1 MTLGE
6 RGDAMVRVL
15 VVDDNPLDRHLSGR
29 LLKKRAGIEPMY
41 AENGVDALQTIARS
55 APDIVLT
62 DLQMPE
68 MDGLSLVEAIRREHP
83 YLPVIL
89 MTAHGSEEIAVQ
101 ALRRGAASYVAKR
114 SLATELVNTV
124 ENVLAVARLDRREQ
138 QLLSCLTATESHFEL
153 DNDVAKVPALVGHI
167 EQSLGRMRLCDE
179 TGRIQVA
186 VAMREA
192 LVNAIVHGN
201 LEVSSALLDQ
211 GGNAFS
217 QLVEQRRHESPYRD
231 RRVYVTARETRTE
244 ATYVVRDEGPGFDPR
259 ELPDPTD
266 LANLDKPSGRGLM
279 LIRTFMDEVR
289 HNERGNEIRMMMRCR
304 APGQGGEP
312 DEGDS

>member
-1 MTLGE
+1 
-6 RGDAMVRVL
+6 MVRVL
-15 VVDDNPLDRHLSGR
+15 VVDDSPMDRILCGG
-29 LLKKRAGIEPMY
+29 LLKNRGMEPSY
-41 AENGVDALQTIARS
+41 AKNGVEALRSIARS

-62 DLQMPE
+62 DLQMAE
-68 MDGLSLVEAIRREHP
+68 MDGLELVEAIRREHP

-114 SLATELVNTV
+114 NLGTELVSTV

-186 VAMREA
+186 VALREA

-201 LEVSSALLDQ
+201 LEVSSTLLDE
-211 GGNAFS
+211 NPKAFS
-217 QLVEQRRHESPYRD
+217 ALVERRRYEGPYRD
-231 RRVYVTARETRTE
+231 RRVYVVARETRTE
-244 ATYVVRDEGPGFDPR
+244 ATYMVRDEGPGFDPR
-259 ELPDPTD
+259 DLPDPTD

-289 HNERGNEIRMMMRCR
+289 HNEKGNEIWMVIRCR
-304 APGQGGEP
+304 SSDDPCGEP
-312 DEGDS
+312 DGGGG

>member
-1 MTLGE
+1 
-6 RGDAMVRVL
+6 MVRVL
-15 VVDDNPLDRHLSGR
+15 VVDDSPMDRRLSGS
-29 LLKKRAGIEPMY
+29 LLKKRAGMEPMY
-41 AENGVDALQTIARS
+41 AENGVEALQTIAKVM
-55 APDIVLT
+55 PEIVLT

-68 MDGLSLVEAIRREHP
+68 MDGLELVEAIRREHP

-114 SLATELVNTV
+114 SLAAELVSTV

-138 QLLSCLTATESHFEL
+138 QLLACLTATESHFEL

-186 VAMREA
+186 VALREA

-201 LEVSSALLDQ
+201 LEVSSSLLDEEPS
-211 GGNAFS
+211 AFS
-217 QLVEQRRHESPYRD
+217 ALVERRRTESPYRD
-231 RRVYVTARETRTE
+231 RRVVVWARETRTE

-259 ELPDPTD
+259 DLPDPTD

-279 LIRTFMDEVR
+279 LIRTFMDEVW
-289 HNERGNEIRMMMRCR
+289 HNEKGNEIHMIMRCR
-304 APGQGGEP
+304 SPGSDHEPSDPGG
-312 DEGDS
+312 

>member
-1 MTLGE
+1 
-6 RGDAMVRVL
+6 MVRVL
-15 VVDDNPLDRHLSGR
+15 VVDDSPMDRRLSGS
-29 LLKKRAGIEPMY
+29 LLKKRAGMEPVY
-41 AENGVDALQTIARS
+41 AENGVEALETIARS
-55 APDIVLT
+55 MPEIVLT

-68 MDGLSLVEAIRREHP
+68 MDGLELVEAIRREHP

-114 SLATELVNTV
+114 SLAAELVNTV

-138 QLLSCLTATESHFEL
+138 QLLSCLTSTESHFEL
-153 DNDVAKVPALVGHI
+153 DNDVAKVPALVGHV

-186 VAMREA
+186 VALREA

-201 LEVSSALLDQ
+201 LEVSSTLLDEEPS
-211 GGNAFS
+211 AFS
-217 QLVEQRRHESPYRD
+217 ALVERRRTESPYRD
-231 RRVYVTARETRTE
+231 RRVHVVARETRTE

-259 ELPDPTD
+259 GLPDPTD

-289 HNERGNEIRMMMRCR
+289 HNDKGNEIRMVMRCR
-304 APGQGGEP
+304 SPGTGGEP
-312 DEGDS
+312 GEDGG

>member
-1 MTLGE
+1 
-6 RGDAMVRVL
+6 MVRVL
-15 VVDDNPLDRHLSGR
+15 VVDDSPMDRRLSGS
-29 LLKKRAGIEPMY
+29 LLKKRAGMEPMY
-41 AENGVDALQTIARS
+41 AENGVEALQTIARTT
-55 APDIVLT
+55 PEIVLT

-68 MDGLSLVEAIRREHP
+68 MDGLELVEAIRREHP

-114 SLATELVNTV
+114 NLAAELVNTV

-186 VAMREA
+186 VALREA

-201 LEVSSALLDQ
+201 LEVSSTLLDEDPA
-211 GGNAFS
+211 AF
-217 QLVEQRRHESPYRD
+217 QALVERRRGESPYRD
-231 RRVYVTARETRTE
+231 RRVHVVARETRTE

-259 ELPDPTD
+259 DLPDPTD
-266 LANLDKPSGRGLM
+266 LANLEKPSGRGLM

-289 HNERGNEIRMMMRCR
+289 HNEKGNEIRMLMRCR
-304 APGQGGEP
+304 SPESEGEQ
-312 DEGDS
+312 DGHDG

>member
-1 MTLGE
+1 
-6 RGDAMVRVL
+6 MVRVL
-15 VVDDNPLDRHLSGR
+15 VVDDSPMDRRLSGS
-29 LLKKRAGIEPMY
+29 LLKKRAGMEPMY
-41 AENGVDALQTIARS
+41 AENGVEALQTIAR
-55 APDIVLT
+55 AMPEIVLT

-68 MDGLSLVEAIRREHP
+68 MDGLELVEAIRREHP

-114 SLATELVNTV
+114 NLAAELVSTV

-186 VAMREA
+186 VALREA

-201 LEVSSALLDQ
+201 LEVSSTLLDEDP
-211 GGNAFS
+211 GAF
-217 QLVEQRRHESPYRD
+217 QALVERRRRESPYRD

-259 ELPDPTD
+259 DLPDPTD
-266 LANLDKPSGRGLM
+266 LANLEKPSGRGLM

-289 HNERGNEIRMMMRCR
+289 HNEKGNEICMVMRCR
-304 APGQGGEP
+304 SSDSDGEQGGY
-312 DEGDS
+312 DG

>member
-1 MTLGE
+1 
-6 RGDAMVRVL
+6 MVRVL
-15 VVDDNPLDRHLSGR
+15 VVDDSPMDRRLSGS
-29 LLKKRAGIEPMY
+29 LLKKRAGMEPMY
-41 AENGVDALQTIARS
+41 AENGVEALQMIAKS
-55 APDIVLT
+55 MPEIVLT

-68 MDGLSLVEAIRREHP
+68 MDGLELVEAIRRDHP

-114 SLATELVNTV
+114 NLAAELVSTV

-186 VAMREA
+186 VALREA

-201 LEVSSALLDQ
+201 LEVSSTLLDEDPS
-211 GGNAFS
+211 AFS
-217 QLVEQRRHESPYRD
+217 ALVERRRTESPYRD
-231 RRVYVTARETRTE
+231 RRVYVVARETRTE
-244 ATYVVRDEGPGFDPR
+244 ATYAVRDEGPGFDPR
-259 ELPDPTD
+259 DLPDPTD

-289 HNERGNEIRMMMRCR
+289 HNEKGNEIHMVMRCR
-304 APGQGGEP
+304 SPGSDHEPSDPGG
-312 DEGDS
+312 

>member
-1 MTLGE
+1 
-6 RGDAMVRVL
+6 MVRVL
-15 VVDDNPLDRHLSGR
+15 VVDDSPMDRRLSGS
-29 LLKKRAGIEPMY
+29 LLKKRAGMEPMY
-41 AENGVDALQTIARS
+41 AENGVEALQAIAKVM
-55 APDIVLT
+55 PEIVLT

-68 MDGLSLVEAIRREHP
+68 MDGLELVEAIRREHP

-114 SLATELVNTV
+114 NLAAELVNTV

-138 QLLSCLTATESHFEL
+138 QLLSCLTATESQFEL

-186 VAMREA
+186 VALREA

-201 LEVSSALLDQ
+201 LEVSSTLLDEDPS
-211 GGNAFS
+211 AFS
-217 QLVEQRRHESPYRD
+217 ALVERRRTESPYRD
-231 RRVYVTARETRTE
+231 RRVHVMARETRTE

-259 ELPDPTD
+259 DLPDPTD

-289 HNERGNEIRMMMRCR
+289 HNEKGNEIHMVMRCR
-304 APGQGGEP
+304 SGSDHEPSDPGG
-312 DEGDS
+312 

>member
-1 MTLGE
+1 
-6 RGDAMVRVL
+6 MVRVL
-15 VVDDNPLDRHLSGR
+15 VVDDSPMDRRLSGS
-29 LLKKRAGIEPMY
+29 LLKKRAGMEPMY
-41 AENGVDALQTIARS
+41 AENGVEALQAIAKVM
-55 APDIVLT
+55 PEIVLT

-68 MDGLSLVEAIRREHP
+68 MDGLELVEAIRREHP

-114 SLATELVNTV
+114 SLAAELVSTV

-138 QLLSCLTATESHFEL
+138 QLLSCLTVTESHFEL

-186 VAMREA
+186 VALREA

-201 LEVSSALLDQ
+201 LEVSSTLLDEDPS
-211 GGNAFS
+211 AFS
-217 QLVEQRRHESPYRD
+217 ALVERRRTESPYRD
-231 RRVYVTARETRTE
+231 RRVHVMARETRTE

-259 ELPDPTD
+259 DLPDPTD

-289 HNERGNEIRMMMRCR
+289 HNEKGNEIHMVMRCR
-304 APGQGGEP
+304 SGSDHEPSDPGG
-312 DEGDS
+312 

>member
-1 MTLGE
+1 
-6 RGDAMVRVL
+6 MVRVL
-15 VVDDNPLDRHLSGR
+15 VVDDSPLDRRLSGS
-29 LLKKRAGIEPMY
+29 LLKKRAGMEPMY
-41 AENGVDALQTIARS
+41 AENGVEALQVIARS
-55 APDIVLT
+55 APEIVLT

-68 MDGLSLVEAIRREHP
+68 MDGLELVEAIRREHP

-101 ALRRGAASYVAKR
+101 ALRRGAASYVPKR
-114 SLATELVNTV
+114 NLAAELVSTI

-138 QLLSCLTATESHFEL
+138 QLLACLVATESQFEL

-201 LEVSSALLDQ
+201 LEVSSSLLDEDAS
-211 GGNAFS
+211 AFS
-217 QLVEQRRHESPYRD
+217 ALVEQRRRERPYRD
-231 RRVYVTARETRTE
+231 RRVHVVARETRTE
-244 ATYVVRDEGPGFDPR
+244 AIYVVRDEGPGFDPR
-259 ELPDPTD
+259 GLPDPTD
-266 LANLDKPSGRGLM
+266 LANLEKPSGRGLM

-289 HNERGNEIRMMMRCR
+289 HNEKGNEIRMVMRCR
-304 APGQGGEP
+304 AGASDGGL
-312 DEGDS
+312 EGSGG

>member
-1 MTLGE
+1 
-6 RGDAMVRVL
+6 MVRVL
-15 VVDDNPLDRHLSGR
+15 VVDDSPMDRRLSGS
-29 LLKKRAGIEPMY
+29 LLKKRAGMEPVY
-41 AENGVDALQTIARS
+41 AENGVEALETIARS
-55 APDIVLT
+55 MPEIVLT

-68 MDGLSLVEAIRREHP
+68 MDGLELVEAIRREHP

-114 SLATELVNTV
+114 SLAAELVNTV

-153 DNDVAKVPALVGHI
+153 DNDVAKVPALVGHV

-186 VAMREA
+186 VALREA

-201 LEVSSALLDQ
+201 LEVSSKLLDEQ
-211 GGNAFS
+211 PSAFS
-217 QLVEQRRHESPYRD
+217 ALVERRRTESPFRD
-231 RRVYVTARETRTE
+231 RRVVVVARETRTE

-259 ELPDPTD
+259 NLPDPTD

-289 HNERGNEIRMMMRCR
+289 HNEKGNEIRMVMRCR
-304 APGQGGEP
+304 SPGAGGEP
-312 DEGDS
+312 GEDGG

>member
-1 MTLGE
+1 
-6 RGDAMVRVL
+6 MVRVL
-15 VVDDNPLDRHLSGR
+15 VVDDSPMDRRLSGS
-29 LLKKRAGIEPMY
+29 LLKKRAGMEPVY
-41 AENGVDALQTIARS
+41 AENGVEALETIARS
-55 APDIVLT
+55 MPEIVLT

-68 MDGLSLVEAIRREHP
+68 MDGLELVEAIRRDHP

-114 SLATELVNTV
+114 SLAAELVNTV

-138 QLLSCLTATESHFEL
+138 LLLSCLTVTESHFEL
-153 DNDVAKVPALVGHI
+153 DNDVAKVPALVGHV

-186 VAMREA
+186 VALREA

-201 LEVSSALLDQ
+201 LEVSSSLLDEQ
-211 GGNAFS
+211 PSAFS
-217 QLVEQRRHESPYRD
+217 ALVESRRTESPYRD
-231 RRVYVTARETRTE
+231 RRVLVMARETRTE

-259 ELPDPTD
+259 NLPDPTD

-289 HNERGNEIRMMMRCR
+289 HNDKGNEIRMVMKCR
-304 APGQGGEP
+304 SPGTGGDPGE
-312 DEGDS
+312 DGG

>member
-1 MTLGE
+1 
-6 RGDAMVRVL
+6 MVRVL
-15 VVDDNPLDRHLSGR
+15 VVDDSPLDRRLSGS
-29 LLKKRAGIEPMY
+29 LLKKRAGMEPMY
-41 AENGVDALQTIARS
+41 AENGVEALQVIARS
-55 APDIVLT
+55 APEIVLT

-68 MDGLSLVEAIRREHP
+68 MDGLELVEAIRREHP

-101 ALRRGAASYVAKR
+101 ALRRGAASYVPKR
-114 SLATELVNTV
+114 NLAAELVSTI

-138 QLLSCLTATESHFEL
+138 QLLACLVATESQFEL

-201 LEVSSALLDQ
+201 LEVSSSLLDEDAS
-211 GGNAFS
+211 AFS
-217 QLVEQRRHESPYRD
+217 ALVEQRRRERPYRD
-231 RRVYVTARETRTE
+231 RRVHVVARETRTE
-244 ATYVVRDEGPGFDPR
+244 AIYVVRDEGPGFDPR
-259 ELPDPTD
+259 GLPDPTD
-266 LANLDKPSGRGLM
+266 LANLEKPSGRGLM

-289 HNERGNEIRMMMRCR
+289 HNEKGNEIRMVMRCR
-304 APGQGGEP
+304 AEASDGGL
-312 DEGDS
+312 EGSGG